1 MYPFIK
7 KPNVLMKVYYF
18 VLHRVT
24 DGRNQCCTF
33 FTTGRCASTSV
44 GAYVRDDG
52 DRRQTTK
59 TKDTHAKTKY
69 WINGVWCISV
79 QVRGKCVSTSSTSTV
94 VVHYQQWY
102 PKTRLEWSTSL
113 CPGKKNLFWFR
124 QLHRYHSTGRPINGC
139 TYYLLLLPCNE
150 CLTVN
155 SQESSFF
162 LLDDRILEYS
172 TYWLFPNYWM
182 TVI

>member
-113 CPGKKNLFWFR
+113 CRKKKVCSGSVSFIDITVQVNLSMDVPTTLTLQWMLDGQQSTVYQPALAFCCILNFR
-124 QLHRYHSTGRPINGC
+124 FYQLIP
-139 TYYLLLLPCNE
+139 
-150 CLTVN
+150 
-155 SQESSFF
+155 
-162 LLDDRILEYS
+162 
-172 TYWLFPNYWM
+172 M
-182 TVI
+182 

>member
-79 QVRGKCVSTSSTSTV
+79 QVRGKCVSTSFTSTV

-113 CPGKKNLFWFR
+113 CRKKKVCSGSVSFIDITVQVDL
-124 QLHRYHSTGRPINGC
+124 SMDVPI
-139 TYYLLLLPCNE
+139 TYYS
-150 CLTVN
+150 CLAMNAWRSTVN
-155 SQESSFF
+155 SLPSS
-162 LLDDRILEYS
+162 LTTEYLN
-172 TYWLFPNYWM
+172 T
-182 TVI
+182 